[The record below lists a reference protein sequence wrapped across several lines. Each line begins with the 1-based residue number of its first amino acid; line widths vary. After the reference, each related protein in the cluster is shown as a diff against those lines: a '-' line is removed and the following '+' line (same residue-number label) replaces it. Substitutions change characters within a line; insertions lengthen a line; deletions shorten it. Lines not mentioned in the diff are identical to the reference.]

1 MENYQP
7 EFNSTVKCGEDVI
20 KEPSV
25 EPAMKE
31 KVEDELSSLKERWL
45 GINKNLDTLMSRYV
59 TTNHLHLLHCRT
71 LRVLCNQ
78 NSSLVVYLI
87 ALKQLNHNRNLIRI
101 TGRFTTIGQV
111 N

>member
-1 MENYQP
+1 VENYQP

-31 KVEDELSSLKERWL
+31 KFEDELSTLKERWL

-59 TTNHLHLLHCRT
+59 TTNHLHPIAS
-71 LRVLCNQ
+71 Q
-78 NSSLVVYLI
+78 NAESVMQSE
-87 ALKQLNHNRNLIRI
+87 QQF
-101 TGRFTTIGQV
+101 G
-111 N
+111 